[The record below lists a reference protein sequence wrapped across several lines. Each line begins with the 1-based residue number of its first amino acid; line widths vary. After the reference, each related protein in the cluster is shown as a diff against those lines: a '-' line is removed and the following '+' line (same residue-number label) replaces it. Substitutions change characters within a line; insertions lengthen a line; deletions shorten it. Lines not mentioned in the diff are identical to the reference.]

1 MNHSTYTYAYTKTKS
16 KLFNSSVPMANS
28 RFPSTASSR
37 YNQSASSGQTN
48 VKVANNCQNDLVK
61 MLLSERG
68 KGKNNEA
75 ATGLNI
81 NMHNI
86 GNISSSQSV
95 SIDRALDMPKAGSN
109 SKEDQRFDEAVMIFQ
124 VASYAL
130 IEQCMLDAGFS
141 RKNIVDCDPLYIE
154 FVQYAVGSEMN
165 RINRLMQA
173 IPEFSVYHE
182 DGANQDLANR
192 RGSNYE
198 MMQKAL
204 IIFQVKICSILKHSM
219 MQAKFQSFETYEC
232 NHAYIT
238 FARTALRAELNR
250 ITQFDVNGDQD
261 KAVAECFTITSILK
275 NNNVSSLEIFN
286 TEHKVVFDALV
297 EDKDGA
303 NNSTTVST
311 HASDSTRLM
320 GSLTGRKRFFEQLSD
335 QDEEKGK
342 GGSQPSSKQDR
353 NQLSAPVILNP
364 YYYRQPFANDSSK
377 DKRKK

>member
-1 MNHSTYTYAYTKTKS
+1 MI
-16 KLFNSSVPMANS
+16 
-28 RFPSTASSR
+28 
-37 YNQSASSGQTN
+37 
-48 VKVANNCQNDLVK
+48 VK

-364 YYYRQPFANDSSK
+364 CYYRQPFANDSSK